1 MTSDLYPETPD
12 KKTTRLPILFYS
24 ITEACNSRCITCDF
38 WKQDSADELSGDEI
52 AAFVDSLKD
61 IEIDTFVFTGGEPL
75 LHKSLFEI
83 CKMLKERMPN
93 TKIRIL
99 TNGILLKKY
108 AHGVTQYCDQTVVSL
123 DGATDDVYGLIRGVR
138 NLKNLEEGIALCRQL
153 NPAMKIK
160 ARCTVQKGNYS
171 QLPDIVR
178 KARQM
183 GLDQISFLAADIS
196 SSSAFG
202 RDGKNER
209 SNIALSESDIYRL
222 DAIIRGMEQEF
233 SGEFAN
239 GFIAE
244 SPEQLRE
251 ILLGYFLAMLTGDT
265 RYKPVCNAPFVSA
278 SVDSRGNVAPCFFMT
293 QTYGNVRNTPL
304 NELLHSNILVQI
316 QRDSRAQAIEA
327 CNNCVCPL
335 YLPNH

>member
-12 KKTTRLPILFYS
+12 KEMTRLPILFYS
-24 ITEACNSRCITCDF
+24 ITEACNSRCIACDF

-75 LHKSLFEI
+75 LHGSLFEI
-83 CKMLKERMPN
+83 CKMLKERIPN

-108 AHGVTQYCDQTVVSL
+108 AHQVTQYCDQIVVSL
-123 DGATDDVYGLIRGVR
+123 DGATDDVYVSIRGVR
-138 NLKNLEEGIALCRQL
+138 NLKNLEEGIALCKQL
-153 NPAMKIK
+153 NSAMKVR
-160 ARCTVQKGNYS
+160 ARCTVQRRNYF
-171 QLPDIVR
+171 QLPSVVR

-183 GLDQISFLAADIS
+183 GLDQISFLAADVS
-196 SSSAFG
+196 SSFAFG
-202 RDGKNER
+202 RKGGNDR
-209 SNIALSESDIYRL
+209 SDIALGESDIHKL
-222 DAIIRGMEQEF
+222 DEIIRRMEQEF
-233 SGEFAN
+233 EEEFAN

-251 ILLGYFLAMLTGDT
+251 ILLEYFLAMLTGDT

-293 QTYGNVRNTPL
+293 QTYGNVRNTSL
-304 NELLHSNILVQI
+304 NELLHSDTLVQI
-316 QRDSRAQAIEA
+316 QRDFRAKAIEA
-327 CNNCVCPL
+327 CGNCVCPL

>member
-1 MTSDLYPETPD
+1 MTPEVHPTTPD
-12 KKTTRLPILFYS
+12 KETTRLPILFYS

-38 WKQDSADELSGDEI
+38 WKQDSVDELSEDEI
-52 AAFVDSLKD
+52 SAFIDSLED
-61 IEIDTFVFTGGEPL
+61 IEVGTFIFTGGEPL
-75 LHKSLFEI
+75 LHGSLFEI
-83 CKMLKERMPN
+83 CKRLKERILN

-108 AHGVTQYCDQTVVSL
+108 AHKITQYCDQIVVSL
-123 DGATDDVYGLIRGVR
+123 DGATDDVYRSIRGVS
-138 NLKNLEEGIALCRQL
+138 NLKNLEEGVALCRQL
-153 NPAMKIK
+153 NPAMKIR
-160 ARCTVQKGNYS
+160 ARCTVQKRNYS

-178 KARQM
+178 KARQI
-183 GLDQISFLAADIS
+183 GLDQISFLAADVS

-202 RDGKNER
+202 RNGRDER
-209 SNIALSESDIYRL
+209 SNIALSEPDVREL
-222 DAIIRGMEQEF
+222 DGIIREMEKEF
-233 SGEFAN
+233 REEFAN
-239 GFIAE
+239 GFITE

-251 ILLGYFLAMLTGDT
+251 ILLEYFLAILNGDT

-293 QTYGNVRNTPL
+293 QTYGNLHDTPL
-304 NELLHSNILVQI
+304 SELLHSDALVQI
-316 QRDSRAQAIEA
+316 QRDFRAKAIEA